1 MKEITLEID
10 GIKVFTPSVFDDDR
24 GYLFESFR
32 SSWLPCFD
40 FVQDNQSHST
50 KGALRGLHYQHE
62 HPQGKLVRVVR
73 GEVYDVAVD
82 IRQSSPTFGQWVGRN
97 LSEKNKELFWIPP
110 GFAHGFLVLSD
121 EADFVYKCTDYYTPG
136 DEYAIRWDDPDLAI
150 EWPLGSITP
159 KLSEKDAQ
167 APLLAAAKLFTSAY
181 TKLN

>member
-1 MKEITLEID
+1 MKEIALEIE
-10 GIKVFTPSVFDDDR
+10 GIKVFTPRVFNDDR

-32 SSWLPCFD
+32 SSWLPGIE
-40 FVQDNQSHST
+40 FVQDNHSRST

-82 IRQSSPTFGQWVGRN
+82 IRASSPTFGQWIGRI
-97 LSEKNKELFWIPP
+97 LSEQNKELFWIPP

-150 EWPLGSITP
+150 EWPLDSITLN
-159 KLSEKDAQ
+159 LSEKDTR
-167 APLLAAAKLFTSAY
+167 APFLKDAKLFR
-181 TKLN
+181 

>member
-1 MKEITLEID
+1 MKEIALEIE
-10 GIKVFTPSVFDDDR
+10 GIKVFTPRVFNDDR

-32 SSWLPCFD
+32 SSWLPGIE
-40 FVQDNQSHST
+40 FVQDNHSRST

-82 IRQSSPTFGQWVGRN
+82 IRASSPTFGQWVGRI
-97 LSEKNKELFWIPP
+97 LSEQNKELFWIPP

-150 EWPLGSITP
+150 EWPLDSITLN
-159 KLSEKDAQ
+159 LSEKDTR
-167 APLLAAAKLFTSAY
+167 APFLKDAKLFR
-181 TKLN
+181 

>member
-1 MKEITLEID
+1 MKQITLEID
-10 GIKVFTPSVFDDDR
+10 GLKVFKPRLFDDDR

-32 SSWLPCFD
+32 SSWLPDFD

-82 IRQSSPTFGQWVGRN
+82 IRQSSPTFGQWVGRT
-97 LSEKNKELFWIPP
+97 LSEQNKELLWIPP

-136 DEYAIRWDDPDLAI
+136 DEYAIRWDDSDLAI
-150 EWPLGSITP
+150 EWPLDSITP
-159 KLSEKDAQ
+159 KVSEKDAQ
-167 APLLAAAKLFTSAY
+167 APLLAAAKLFT
-181 TKLN
+181 

>member
-1 MKEITLEID
+1 MKEIALEIE
-10 GIKVFTPSVFDDDR
+10 GIKVFTPRVFNDDR

-32 SSWLPCFD
+32 SSWLPGIE
-40 FVQDNQSHST
+40 FVQDNHSRST

-82 IRQSSPTFGQWVGRN
+82 IRASSPTFGQWVGRI
-97 LSEKNKELFWIPP
+97 LSEQNKELFWIPP

-150 EWPLGSITP
+150 DWPLDSITLN
-159 KLSEKDAQ
+159 LSEKDTR
-167 APLLAAAKLFTSAY
+167 APFLKDAKLFR
-181 TKLN
+181 

>member
-1 MKEITLEID
+1 MKEIALEIE
-10 GIKVFTPSVFDDDR
+10 GIKVFTPRVFNDDR

-32 SSWLPCFD
+32 SSWLPGIE
-40 FVQDNQSHST
+40 FVQDNHSRST

-62 HPQGKLVRVVR
+62 HPQGKLVRVIR

-82 IRQSSPTFGQWVGRN
+82 IRASSPTFGQWVGRI
-97 LSEKNKELFWIPP
+97 LSEQNKELFWIPP

-150 EWPLGSITP
+150 EWPLDSITLN
-159 KLSEKDAQ
+159 LSEKDTR
-167 APLLAAAKLFTSAY
+167 APFLKDAKLFP
-181 TKLN
+181 

>member
-1 MKEITLEID
+1 MKEISLEIE
-10 GIKVFTPSVFDDDR
+10 GIKVFTPRVFNDDR

-32 SSWLPCFD
+32 SSWLPGIE
-40 FVQDNQSHST
+40 FVQDNHSRST

-82 IRQSSPTFGQWVGRN
+82 IRASSPTFGQWIGRI
-97 LSEKNKELFWIPP
+97 LSEQNNELFWIPP

-150 EWPLGSITP
+150 DWPLDSITLN
-159 KLSEKDAQ
+159 LSEKDTR
-167 APLLAAAKLFTSAY
+167 APFLKDAKLFR
-181 TKLN
+181 

>member
-1 MKEITLEID
+1 MKEIALEIE
-10 GIKVFTPSVFDDDR
+10 GIKVFTPRVFNDDR

-32 SSWLPCFD
+32 SSWLPGIE
-40 FVQDNQSHST
+40 FVQDNHSRST

-82 IRQSSPTFGQWVGRN
+82 IRASSPTFGQWVARV
-97 LSEKNKELFWIPP
+97 LSEQNKELFWIPP

-150 EWPLGSITP
+150 DWPLDSITLN
-159 KLSEKDAQ
+159 LSEKDTR
-167 APLLAAAKLFTSAY
+167 APFLKDAKLFR
-181 TKLN
+181 

>member
-1 MKEITLEID
+1 MKEISLEIEA
-10 GIKVFTPSVFDDDR
+10 IKVFTPRVFNDDR

-32 SSWLPCFD
+32 SSWLPGIE
-40 FVQDNQSHST
+40 FVQDNHSRST

-82 IRQSSPTFGQWVGRN
+82 IRASSPTFGQWIGRI
-97 LSEKNKELFWIPP
+97 LSEQNKELFWIPP

-150 EWPLGSITP
+150 EWPLDSITLN
-159 KLSEKDAQ
+159 LSEKDTR
-167 APLLAAAKLFTSAY
+167 APFLKDAKLFR
-181 TKLN
+181 

>member
-1 MKEITLEID
+1 MKEIALEIE
-10 GIKVFTPSVFDDDR
+10 GIKVFTPRVFNDDR

-32 SSWLPCFD
+32 SSWLPGIE
-40 FVQDNQSHST
+40 FVQDNHSRST

-82 IRQSSPTFGQWVGRN
+82 IRASSPTLGQWVGRI
-97 LSEKNKELFWIPP
+97 LSEQNKELFWIPP

-150 EWPLGSITP
+150 DWPLDSITLN
-159 KLSEKDAQ
+159 LSEKDTR
-167 APLLAAAKLFTSAY
+167 APFLKDAKLFR
-181 TKLN
+181 

>member
-1 MKEITLEID
+1 MKEIALEIE
-10 GIKVFTPSVFDDDR
+10 GIKVFTPRVFNDDR

-32 SSWLPCFD
+32 SSWLPGVE
-40 FVQDNQSHST
+40 FVQDNHSHST

-73 GEVYDVAVD
+73 GEVFDIAVD
-82 IRQSSPTFGQWVGRN
+82 IRESSPTFGQSVARV
-97 LSEKNKELFWIPP
+97 LSEQNKELFWIPP

-150 EWPLGSITP
+150 EWPLGSITLN
-159 KLSEKDAQ
+159 LSEKDSR
-167 APLLAAAKLFTSAY
+167 APFLKDAKLFP
-181 TKLN
+181 